1 MMSAS
6 LPDRGTSEV
15 PLNRRATIVDVAR
28 LAGVAPM
35 TVSRALKGKHV
46 SCDKVNRV
54 MDAVQRLEYR
64 PNELARSLTILRS
77 NKGPQRISADHASGD
92 DAIRK
97 ENDMACEECHAPPD
111 LRGLQQQ
118 VKRLEEETA
127 MLKLLV
133 TELRLGDPMNNQTQ
147 QGA

>member
-1 MMSAS
+1 MSAS
-6 LPDRGTSEV
+6 FPDRGPSEV

-35 TVSRALKGKHV
+35 TVSRALKGTSV
-46 SCDKVNRV
+46 SRDKVIRV

-77 NKGPQRISADHASGD
+77 NKGLRRISADNASED
-92 DAIRK
+92 EAREK
-97 ENDMACEECHAPPD
+97 ENGLACEEWHAPVD

-118 VKRLEEETA
+118 VKRLEQETA
-127 MLKLLV
+127 MLKMLV
-133 TELRLGDPMNNQTQ
+133 AELRLSDPMKNQTQ
-147 QGA
+147 HGA